1 MISILLSSLRQPT
14 AQMRTEKQ
22 IQRQQSSINGCLM
35 QRTYRKG
42 KLLYT
47 EMCITA
53 SFAVTVMKNKI
64 EYTIMKNIINLQ
76 LK

>member
-35 QRTYRKG
+35 QRTYRKREAVVHRNVYNG
-42 KLLYT
+42 FFCSYCHEKIKL
-47 EMCITA
+47 
-53 SFAVTVMKNKI
+53 
-64 EYTIMKNIINLQ
+64 NIQ
-76 LK
+76 F